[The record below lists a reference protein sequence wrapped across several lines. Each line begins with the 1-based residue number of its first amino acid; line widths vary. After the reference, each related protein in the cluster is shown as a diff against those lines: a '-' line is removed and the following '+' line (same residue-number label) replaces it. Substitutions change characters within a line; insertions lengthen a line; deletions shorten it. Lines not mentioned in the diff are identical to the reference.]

1 VIINRYFAKE
11 ILQALFAVLVVL
23 LLIFMGRFFA
33 RYLSWVAEGFIPADI
48 VLNLLMLR
56 TIAALNMILPFGFF
70 LAVVIA
76 FGRFYKDSEMTALS
90 ASGVSLDVVIRAVG
104 MIALVIAAVVTI
116 FTFFIVPWAHDK
128 AQRVQDRAKSAPL
141 IDTVSAG
148 VFNEVDSPPDSVFY
162 AKNFSEDGRYMKDVF
177 VKITKPN
184 GRIEIFSAREGLQI
198 TDPET
203 GDRYFELR
211 FGYQYVGA
219 IGEMNFTVQQ
229 YKKTAIRIVPQR
241 ITTKHAGID
250 SLPTS
255 VLINSSNPKHLAELH
270 WRIAMPVST
279 IILSLLAV
287 LLSRTSPRQGRYGKL
302 FIAILVFIVYNN
314 GISMARTWIEQ
325 EKLSSTLG
333 IWWLHLIFLTY
344 AILLYQQQNNRLR
357 FSFRRRIPEVS
368 IQ

>member
-1 VIINRYFAKE
+1 VIINRYFARE

-33 RYLSWVAEGFIPADI
+33 RYLAWVAEGFIPADI
-48 VLNLLMLR
+48 VLSLLMLR
-56 TIAALNMILPFGFF
+56 TIAALNLILPFGFF
-70 LAVVIA
+70 LAVVLA
-76 FGRFYKDSEMTALS
+76 FGRFYKDSEMTALA
-90 ASGVSLDVVIRAVG
+90 ASGVSMDRILRSVG
-104 MIALVIAAVVTI
+104 MISLVVAMVVTI
-116 FTFFIVPWAHDK
+116 FTFFIVPWAFDK

-177 VKITKPN
+177 VKISKPD

-198 TDPET
+198 TDPDT

-211 FGYQYVGA
+211 FGFQYIGR

-241 ITTKHAGID
+241 VTTKYSGVD

-255 VLINSSNPKHLAELH
+255 VLINSSNPKHIAELQ

-279 IILSLLAV
+279 IILALLAV
-287 LLSRTSPRQGRYGKL
+287 LLSRTSPRQGRFGKL
-302 FIAILVFIVYNN
+302 FVSILIFIIYNN
-314 GISMARTWIEQ
+314 GISVARTWVEQ
-325 EKLSSTLG
+325 EKISPLVG
-333 IWWLHLIFLTY
+333 IWWLHAVFLAY
-344 AILLYQQQNNRLR
+344 AFLLYQQQNNRLR
-357 FSFRRRIPEVS
+357 FNFRRRFSSVAM
-368 IQ
+368 Q

>member
-11 ILQALFAVLVVL
+11 ILQALFAVMSVL

-48 VLNLLMLR
+48 VINLLMLR
-56 TIAALNMILPFGFF
+56 TIAALNMILPFAFF

-76 FGRFYKDSEMTALS
+76 FGRFYKDSEMTALA
-90 ASGVSLDVVIRAVG
+90 ASGVSLDFVIRGVA
-104 MIALVIAAVVTI
+104 MIAFFVAVVVTI

-177 VKITKPN
+177 VKITKAN
-184 GRIEIFSAREGLQI
+184 GKVEIFSAREGLQI
-198 TDPET
+198 TDPDT

-211 FGYQYVGA
+211 FGYQYVGT
-219 IGEMNFTVQQ
+219 IGEMDFTVQQ

-241 ITTKHAGID
+241 ITTNHAGID

-270 WRIAMPVST
+270 WRIAMPIST
-279 IILSLLAV
+279 VILSLLAL

-302 FIAILVFIVYNN
+302 FVSILIFIVYNN

-325 EKLSSTLG
+325 EKLSTTLG
-333 IWWLHLIFLTY
+333 IWWLHLLFLTLGF
-344 AILLYQQQNNRLR
+344 ILYQQQNNRLR
-357 FSFRRRIPEVS
+357 FGFKRRLPQVA
-368 IQ
+368 